1 MQENPDT
8 GDPSVKKLTS
18 RAFSSRI
25 TQPERLQASELKTLG
40 IHDSNGN
47 TMGTATAGTAGTTVL
62 PTGQPQH
69 GPLLHRRGFPR
80 YERRHL
86 LTQHH
91 QEGPGLTETR
101 DQAIPD
107 KRGHGTPSGPSSPRT
122 QSSVLYNHNVA
133 LRGQHPMYPPEY
145 QHLLDFLDS
154 NPEYLHD
161 MRTRLLM
168 PDLIAL
174 PEQFAQLVGLVTDLS
189 ASFQAFAEATD
200 RRLDTLEGHAAET
213 NRRLASLE
221 TNVAN
226 VASLNGSDLE
236 NRARLNILNIAM
248 NELGLTRGRI
258 LLATG
263 RDTEPGFL
271 ATINAAEEAGLI
283 TEQQADHVLVADIII
298 RARRTDDKRYVHAVF
313 EVSRTIRLD
322 DITRAHGRAATVAS
336 TTGEPTIAA
345 VVGELIQPPQQ
356 QQADEMGVKVLL
368 PPLLQQGQ
376 ASDETAAP
384 IC

>member
-1 MQENPDT
+1 
-8 GDPSVKKLTS
+8 
-18 RAFSSRI
+18 
-25 TQPERLQASELKTLG
+25 
-40 IHDSNGN
+40 
-47 TMGTATAGTAGTTVL
+47 
-62 PTGQPQH
+62 
-69 GPLLHRRGFPR
+69 
-80 YERRHL
+80 
-86 LTQHH
+86 
-91 QEGPGLTETR
+91 
-101 DQAIPD
+101 
-107 KRGHGTPSGPSSPRT
+107 
-122 QSSVLYNHNVA
+122 
-133 LRGQHPMYPPEY
+133 MYPPEY
-145 QHLLDFLDS
+145 QHILDFLDS
-154 NPEYLHD
+154 NPEYLQD

-200 RRLDTLEGHAAET
+200 RRLT
-213 NRRLASLE
+213 SLE
-221 TNVAN
+221 AN
-226 VASLNGSDLE
+226 VASLQTNVASLQGSDLE

-313 EVSRTIRLD
+313 EVSRTIRLE

-376 ASDETAAP
+376 AGDETAAP

>member
-1 MQENPDT
+1 
-8 GDPSVKKLTS
+8 
-18 RAFSSRI
+18 
-25 TQPERLQASELKTLG
+25 
-40 IHDSNGN
+40 
-47 TMGTATAGTAGTTVL
+47 
-62 PTGQPQH
+62 
-69 GPLLHRRGFPR
+69 
-80 YERRHL
+80 
-86 LTQHH
+86 
-91 QEGPGLTETR
+91 
-101 DQAIPD
+101 
-107 KRGHGTPSGPSSPRT
+107 
-122 QSSVLYNHNVA
+122 
-133 LRGQHPMYPPEY
+133 
-145 QHLLDFLDS
+145 
-154 NPEYLHD
+154 

-200 RRLDTLEGHAAET
+200 RRLTSLEA
-213 NRRLASLE
+213 NVASLQ
-221 TNVAN
+221 TN

-322 DITRAHGRAATVAS
+322 DITRAHGRATTVAS

-345 VVGELIQPPQQ
+345 VVGEVIQPPQQ

-368 PPLLQQGQ
+368 PPLLQQHPS
-376 ASDETAAP
+376 AERSATAP
-384 IC
+384 PDC

>member
-1 MQENPDT
+1 
-8 GDPSVKKLTS
+8 
-18 RAFSSRI
+18 
-25 TQPERLQASELKTLG
+25 
-40 IHDSNGN
+40 
-47 TMGTATAGTAGTTVL
+47 
-62 PTGQPQH
+62 
-69 GPLLHRRGFPR
+69 
-80 YERRHL
+80 
-86 LTQHH
+86 
-91 QEGPGLTETR
+91 
-101 DQAIPD
+101 
-107 KRGHGTPSGPSSPRT
+107 
-122 QSSVLYNHNVA
+122 
-133 LRGQHPMYPPEY
+133 MYPPEY
-145 QHLLDFLDS
+145 QHILDFLDS
-154 NPEYLHD
+154 NPEYLQD

-189 ASFQAFAEATD
+189 ASFQAFAVATD
-200 RRLDTLEGHAAET
+200 RRLT
-213 NRRLASLE
+213 SLE
-221 TNVAN
+221 AN
-226 VASLNGSDLE
+226 VASLQGSDLE

-322 DITRAHGRAATVAS
+322 DITRAHGRATTVAS

-376 ASDETAAP
+376 AGDETAAP

>member
-1 MQENPDT
+1 
-8 GDPSVKKLTS
+8 
-18 RAFSSRI
+18 
-25 TQPERLQASELKTLG
+25 
-40 IHDSNGN
+40 
-47 TMGTATAGTAGTTVL
+47 
-62 PTGQPQH
+62 
-69 GPLLHRRGFPR
+69 
-80 YERRHL
+80 
-86 LTQHH
+86 
-91 QEGPGLTETR
+91 
-101 DQAIPD
+101 
-107 KRGHGTPSGPSSPRT
+107 
-122 QSSVLYNHNVA
+122 
-133 LRGQHPMYPPEY
+133 MYPPEY

-154 NPEYLHD
+154 NPEYLQD

-174 PEQFAQLVGLVTDLS
+174 PEQFAQLVGLVTELS

-200 RRLDTLEGHAAET
+200 RRLT
-213 NRRLASLE
+213 SLE
-221 TNVAN
+221 AN
-226 VASLNGSDLE
+226 VAPLQGSDLE

-248 NELGLTRGRI
+248 NEFGLTRGRI

-298 RARRTDDKRYVHAVF
+298 RARRTDDRRYVHAVF

-345 VVGELIQPPQQ
+345 VVGEVIQPPQQ

-368 PPLLQQGQ
+368 PPMLRQGQ

>member
-1 MQENPDT
+1 
-8 GDPSVKKLTS
+8 
-18 RAFSSRI
+18 
-25 TQPERLQASELKTLG
+25 
-40 IHDSNGN
+40 
-47 TMGTATAGTAGTTVL
+47 
-62 PTGQPQH
+62 
-69 GPLLHRRGFPR
+69 
-80 YERRHL
+80 
-86 LTQHH
+86 
-91 QEGPGLTETR
+91 
-101 DQAIPD
+101 
-107 KRGHGTPSGPSSPRT
+107 
-122 QSSVLYNHNVA
+122 
-133 LRGQHPMYPPEY
+133 MYPPEY

-200 RRLDTLEGHAAET
+200 RRLT
-213 NRRLASLE
+213 SLE
-221 TNVAN
+221 AN
-226 VASLNGSDLE
+226 VASLQGSDLE

-376 ASDETAAP
+376 AGDETAAP

>member
-1 MQENPDT
+1 
-8 GDPSVKKLTS
+8 
-18 RAFSSRI
+18 
-25 TQPERLQASELKTLG
+25 
-40 IHDSNGN
+40 
-47 TMGTATAGTAGTTVL
+47 
-62 PTGQPQH
+62 
-69 GPLLHRRGFPR
+69 
-80 YERRHL
+80 
-86 LTQHH
+86 
-91 QEGPGLTETR
+91 
-101 DQAIPD
+101 
-107 KRGHGTPSGPSSPRT
+107 
-122 QSSVLYNHNVA
+122 
-133 LRGQHPMYPPEY
+133 MYPPEY
-145 QHLLDFLDS
+145 QHILDFLDS
-154 NPEYLHD
+154 NPEYLQD

-200 RRLDTLEGHAAET
+200 RRLTSLEA
-213 NRRLASLE
+213 NVASLQ
-221 TNVAN
+221 TN

-298 RARRTDDKRYVHAVF
+298 RARRADDRHYVHAVF

-322 DITRAHGRAATVAS
+322 DITRAHGRATTVAAA
-336 TTGEPTIAA
+336 TGEPTLAA
-345 VVGELIQPPQQ
+345 VVGEVIQPPQQ

-368 PPLLQQGQ
+368 PPLLQQHPS
-376 ASDETAAP
+376 AERSATAP
-384 IC
+384 PDC

>member
-1 MQENPDT
+1 
-8 GDPSVKKLTS
+8 
-18 RAFSSRI
+18 
-25 TQPERLQASELKTLG
+25 
-40 IHDSNGN
+40 
-47 TMGTATAGTAGTTVL
+47 
-62 PTGQPQH
+62 
-69 GPLLHRRGFPR
+69 
-80 YERRHL
+80 
-86 LTQHH
+86 
-91 QEGPGLTETR
+91 
-101 DQAIPD
+101 
-107 KRGHGTPSGPSSPRT
+107 
-122 QSSVLYNHNVA
+122 
-133 LRGQHPMYPPEY
+133 MYPPEY
-145 QHLLDFLDS
+145 QHILDFLDS
-154 NPEYLHD
+154 NPEYLQD

-168 PDLIAL
+168 PDLVAL

-189 ASFQAFAEATD
+189 ASFQVFAEATD

-221 TNVAN
+221 TNVA
-226 VASLNGSDLE
+226 SLQGSDLE

-356 QQADEMGVKVLL
+356 QQADEMGVQVLL

-376 ASDETAAP
+376 AGDETAAP

>member
-1 MQENPDT
+1 
-8 GDPSVKKLTS
+8 
-18 RAFSSRI
+18 
-25 TQPERLQASELKTLG
+25 
-40 IHDSNGN
+40 
-47 TMGTATAGTAGTTVL
+47 
-62 PTGQPQH
+62 
-69 GPLLHRRGFPR
+69 
-80 YERRHL
+80 
-86 LTQHH
+86 
-91 QEGPGLTETR
+91 
-101 DQAIPD
+101 
-107 KRGHGTPSGPSSPRT
+107 
-122 QSSVLYNHNVA
+122 
-133 LRGQHPMYPPEY
+133 MYPPEY
-145 QHLLDFLDS
+145 QHILDFLDS
-154 NPEYLHD
+154 NPEYLQD

-200 RRLDTLEGHAAET
+200 RRLT
-213 NRRLASLE
+213 SLE
-221 TNVAN
+221 AN
-226 VASLNGSDLE
+226 VASLQGSDLE

-322 DITRAHGRAATVAS
+322 DITRAHGRAATVAAA
-336 TTGEPTIAA
+336 TGEPTIAA
-345 VVGELIQPPQQ
+345 VVGEVIQPPQQ

-368 PPLLQQGQ
+368 PPMLQQGQ
-376 ASDETAAP
+376 AGDETAAP

>member
-1 MQENPDT
+1 M
-8 GDPSVKKLTS
+8 
-18 RAFSSRI
+18 A
-25 TQPERLQASELKTLG
+25 
-40 IHDSNGN
+40 
-47 TMGTATAGTAGTTVL
+47 
-62 PTGQPQH
+62 
-69 GPLLHRRGFPR
+69 
-80 YERRHL
+80 
-86 LTQHH
+86 QHH

-107 KRGHGTPSGPSSPRT
+107 KRGHGTPSGPYSPRT
-122 QSSVLYNHNVA
+122 QSSMLYNHNVA

-145 QHLLDFLDS
+145 QHILDFLDS
-154 NPEYLHD
+154 NPEYLQD

-200 RRLDTLEGHAAET
+200 RRLT
-213 NRRLASLE
+213 SLE
-221 TNVAN
+221 AN
-226 VASLNGSDLE
+226 VASLQGSDLE

-368 PPLLQQGQ
+368 PPMLQQGQ
-376 ASDETAAP
+376 AGDETAAP

>member
-1 MQENPDT
+1 
-8 GDPSVKKLTS
+8 
-18 RAFSSRI
+18 
-25 TQPERLQASELKTLG
+25 
-40 IHDSNGN
+40 
-47 TMGTATAGTAGTTVL
+47 
-62 PTGQPQH
+62 
-69 GPLLHRRGFPR
+69 
-80 YERRHL
+80 
-86 LTQHH
+86 
-91 QEGPGLTETR
+91 
-101 DQAIPD
+101 
-107 KRGHGTPSGPSSPRT
+107 
-122 QSSVLYNHNVA
+122 
-133 LRGQHPMYPPEY
+133 MYPPEY

-154 NPEYLHD
+154 NPEYLQD

-200 RRLDTLEGHAAET
+200 RRLT
-213 NRRLASLE
+213 SLE
-221 TNVAN
+221 AN
-226 VASLNGSDLE
+226 VASLQGSDLE

-298 RARRTDDKRYVHAVF
+298 RARRTDDRRYVHAVF

-345 VVGELIQPPQQ
+345 VVGEVIQPPQQ

-376 ASDETAAP
+376 AGDETAAP

>member
-1 MQENPDT
+1 
-8 GDPSVKKLTS
+8 
-18 RAFSSRI
+18 
-25 TQPERLQASELKTLG
+25 
-40 IHDSNGN
+40 
-47 TMGTATAGTAGTTVL
+47 
-62 PTGQPQH
+62 
-69 GPLLHRRGFPR
+69 
-80 YERRHL
+80 
-86 LTQHH
+86 
-91 QEGPGLTETR
+91 
-101 DQAIPD
+101 
-107 KRGHGTPSGPSSPRT
+107 
-122 QSSVLYNHNVA
+122 
-133 LRGQHPMYPPEY
+133 MYPPEY

-154 NPEYLHD
+154 NPEYLQD

-174 PEQFAQLVGLVTDLS
+174 PEQFAQLVGLVAELS

-200 RRLDTLEGHAAET
+200 RRLT
-213 NRRLASLE
+213 SLE
-221 TNVAN
+221 AN
-226 VASLNGSDLE
+226 VASLQGSDLE

-356 QQADEMGVKVLL
+356 QQADEMGVQVLL

-376 ASDETAAP
+376 AGDETAAP

>member
-1 MQENPDT
+1 
-8 GDPSVKKLTS
+8 
-18 RAFSSRI
+18 
-25 TQPERLQASELKTLG
+25 
-40 IHDSNGN
+40 
-47 TMGTATAGTAGTTVL
+47 
-62 PTGQPQH
+62 
-69 GPLLHRRGFPR
+69 
-80 YERRHL
+80 
-86 LTQHH
+86 
-91 QEGPGLTETR
+91 
-101 DQAIPD
+101 
-107 KRGHGTPSGPSSPRT
+107 
-122 QSSVLYNHNVA
+122 
-133 LRGQHPMYPPEY
+133 MYPPEY

-154 NPEYLHD
+154 NPEYLQD

-174 PEQFAQLVGLVTDLS
+174 PEQFAQLVGLVTELS

-200 RRLDTLEGHAAET
+200 RRLT
-213 NRRLASLE
+213 SLE
-221 TNVAN
+221 AN
-226 VASLNGSDLE
+226 VASLQGSDLE

-298 RARRTDDKRYVHAVF
+298 RARRTDDRRYVHAVF

-345 VVGELIQPPQQ
+345 VVGEVIQPPQQ
-356 QQADEMGVKVLL
+356 PQADEMGVKVLL
-368 PPLLQQGQ
+368 PPMLRQGQ

>member
-1 MQENPDT
+1 
-8 GDPSVKKLTS
+8 
-18 RAFSSRI
+18 
-25 TQPERLQASELKTLG
+25 
-40 IHDSNGN
+40 
-47 TMGTATAGTAGTTVL
+47 
-62 PTGQPQH
+62 
-69 GPLLHRRGFPR
+69 
-80 YERRHL
+80 
-86 LTQHH
+86 
-91 QEGPGLTETR
+91 
-101 DQAIPD
+101 
-107 KRGHGTPSGPSSPRT
+107 
-122 QSSVLYNHNVA
+122 
-133 LRGQHPMYPPEY
+133 MYPPEY
-145 QHLLDFLDS
+145 QHILDFLDS
-154 NPEYLHD
+154 NPEYLQD

-200 RRLDTLEGHAAET
+200 RRLT
-213 NRRLASLE
+213 SLE
-221 TNVAN
+221 AN
-226 VASLNGSDLE
+226 VASLRGSDLE
-236 NRARLNILNIAM
+236 NRARLNVLNIAM

-322 DITRAHGRAATVAS
+322 DITRAHGRATTVAS

-345 VVGELIQPPQQ
+345 VVGEVIQPPQQ
-356 QQADEMGVKVLL
+356 QQADEMGR
-368 PPLLQQGQ
+368 QGLV
-376 ASDETAAP
+376 AAP
-384 IC
+384 APAGTSQRRNSSTHLLNAAQPLRRIADSRPLWHDGGHR

>member
-1 MQENPDT
+1 
-8 GDPSVKKLTS
+8 
-18 RAFSSRI
+18 
-25 TQPERLQASELKTLG
+25 
-40 IHDSNGN
+40 
-47 TMGTATAGTAGTTVL
+47 
-62 PTGQPQH
+62 
-69 GPLLHRRGFPR
+69 
-80 YERRHL
+80 
-86 LTQHH
+86 
-91 QEGPGLTETR
+91 
-101 DQAIPD
+101 
-107 KRGHGTPSGPSSPRT
+107 
-122 QSSVLYNHNVA
+122 
-133 LRGQHPMYPPEY
+133 MYPPEY

-154 NPEYLHD
+154 NPEYLQD

-168 PDLIAL
+168 PDLVAL
-174 PEQFAQLVGLVTDLS
+174 PEQFAQLVGLMTDLS
-189 ASFQAFAEATD
+189 ASLQAFAEATD

-213 NRRLASLE
+213 NRRLTSLE
-221 TNVAN
+221 AN
-226 VASLNGSDLE
+226 VASLQGSDLE

-345 VVGELIQPPQQ
+345 VVGEVIQPPQQ

-368 PPLLQQGQ
+368 PPMLQQGQ
-376 ASDETAAP
+376 AGDETAAP

>member
-1 MQENPDT
+1 
-8 GDPSVKKLTS
+8 
-18 RAFSSRI
+18 
-25 TQPERLQASELKTLG
+25 
-40 IHDSNGN
+40 
-47 TMGTATAGTAGTTVL
+47 
-62 PTGQPQH
+62 
-69 GPLLHRRGFPR
+69 
-80 YERRHL
+80 
-86 LTQHH
+86 
-91 QEGPGLTETR
+91 
-101 DQAIPD
+101 
-107 KRGHGTPSGPSSPRT
+107 
-122 QSSVLYNHNVA
+122 
-133 LRGQHPMYPPEY
+133 MYPLEY

-154 NPEYLHD
+154 NPEYLQD

-200 RRLDTLEGHAAET
+200 RRLT
-213 NRRLASLE
+213 SLE
-221 TNVAN
+221 AN
-226 VASLNGSDLE
+226 VASLQGSDLE

-376 ASDETAAP
+376 AGDETAAP

>member
-1 MQENPDT
+1 
-8 GDPSVKKLTS
+8 
-18 RAFSSRI
+18 
-25 TQPERLQASELKTLG
+25 
-40 IHDSNGN
+40 
-47 TMGTATAGTAGTTVL
+47 
-62 PTGQPQH
+62 
-69 GPLLHRRGFPR
+69 
-80 YERRHL
+80 
-86 LTQHH
+86 
-91 QEGPGLTETR
+91 
-101 DQAIPD
+101 
-107 KRGHGTPSGPSSPRT
+107 
-122 QSSVLYNHNVA
+122 
-133 LRGQHPMYPPEY
+133 MYPPEY
-145 QHLLDFLDS
+145 QHILDFLDS
-154 NPEYLHD
+154 NPEYLQD

-168 PDLIAL
+168 PDLVAL
-174 PEQFAQLVGLVTDLS
+174 PEQFAQLVGLMTDLS
-189 ASFQAFAEATD
+189 ASFQVFAEATD

-213 NRRLASLE
+213 NRRLTSLE
-221 TNVAN
+221 AN
-226 VASLNGSDLE
+226 VASLQGSDLE

-322 DITRAHGRAATVAS
+322 DITRAHGRATTVAS

-376 ASDETAAP
+376 AGDETAAP

>member
-1 MQENPDT
+1 
-8 GDPSVKKLTS
+8 
-18 RAFSSRI
+18 
-25 TQPERLQASELKTLG
+25 
-40 IHDSNGN
+40 
-47 TMGTATAGTAGTTVL
+47 
-62 PTGQPQH
+62 
-69 GPLLHRRGFPR
+69 
-80 YERRHL
+80 
-86 LTQHH
+86 
-91 QEGPGLTETR
+91 
-101 DQAIPD
+101 
-107 KRGHGTPSGPSSPRT
+107 
-122 QSSVLYNHNVA
+122 
-133 LRGQHPMYPPEY
+133 MYPPEY

-154 NPEYLHD
+154 NPEYLQD

-200 RRLDTLEGHAAET
+200 RRLT
-213 NRRLASLE
+213 SLE
-221 TNVAN
+221 TNVA
-226 VASLNGSDLE
+226 SLQGSDLE

-313 EVSRTIRLD
+313 EVSRTIRLGG
-322 DITRAHGRAATVAS
+322 ITRAHGRAATVAS

-376 ASDETAAP
+376 AGDETAAP